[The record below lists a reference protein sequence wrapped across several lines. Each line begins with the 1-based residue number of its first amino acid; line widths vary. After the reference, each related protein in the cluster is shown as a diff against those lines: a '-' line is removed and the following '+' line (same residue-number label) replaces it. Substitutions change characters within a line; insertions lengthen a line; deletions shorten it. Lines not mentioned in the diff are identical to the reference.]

1 LFKAQIIA
9 DGKIIKEITDKEE
22 LDVVVEKAY
31 LKGGYGEVYTK
42 IIEGD
47 IE

>member
-1 LFKAQIIA
+1 MFKAQIIA
-9 DGKIIKEITDKEE
+9 DGKIIKEVTNKE
-22 LDVVVEKAY
+22 DVEEVVEKAY
-31 LKGGYGEVYTK
+31 FKDGYREVYTK